1 MNALRQYR
9 DLTSIQLRSMR
20 DEVPMIAVIQIVLA
34 IGLVAGMG
42 YLIPN
47 ITSTSAAFLVTGTA
61 TQSFVTMGL
70 TMLPQLLAQSK
81 AEGRIEYFL
90 TMPISREAYLLSL
103 ITVVA
108 ITALPGVAFTLAF
121 GAWHYGLSFEFDPAF
136 AAVMVLSVLS
146 LAGVGVAMAIF
157 SPHQQL
163 VNAITQMI
171 IFYVLFFSPVLLPA
185 AQLPGFLQQTAWFAP
200 PTYAADAVRATL
212 TDLPGTNLGRD
223 LVVMAGFSL
232 ASIALSAFAIR
243 RRG

>member
-1 MNALRQYR
+1 MSAVRQYR
-9 DLTSIQLRSMR
+9 DLLGIQLRSMR

-34 IGLVAGMG
+34 LGLVLGMG

-47 ITSTSAAFLVTGTA
+47 ISKSSATFLVTGTA

-70 TMLPQLLAQSK
+70 VMLPQMMAQSK

-90 TMPISREAYLLSL
+90 TMPISREAYLLAI

-121 GAWHYGLSFEFDPAF
+121 GAWHYHLSLGFEPAF
-136 AAVMVLSVLS
+136 LLVMVLCVVS
-146 LAGVGVAMAIF
+146 LAGVGVAMAMF

-163 VNAITQMI
+163 VNATTQLI
-171 IFYVLFFSPVLLPA
+171 IFYVLFFAPVLLPA
-185 AQLPGFLQQTAWFAP
+185 SQLPDLLQHTAKVAP
-200 PTYAADAVRATL
+200 PTYAADGVRATL
-212 TDLPGTNLGRD
+212 TDLPGTNLGKD
-223 LVVMAGFSL
+223 LAVMSGFAV

>member
-1 MNALRQYR
+1 MNAARQYR
-9 DLTSIQLRSMR
+9 DLFGMQLRSMR

-34 IGLVAGMG
+34 LGLVLGMG

-47 ITSTSAAFLVTGTA
+47 ISDASALFLVTGTA

-70 TMLPQLLAQSK
+70 VMLPQMLAQSK

-90 TMPISREAYLLSL
+90 TLPISREAYLLSL

-108 ITALPGVAFTLAF
+108 VTSLPGVAFTLLF
-121 GAWHYGLSFEFDPAF
+121 GAWHYGLTLNFEPAF
-136 AAVMVLSVLS
+136 ILVMVLCVFS
-146 LAGVGVAMAIF
+146 LTGVGVALAMF

-163 VNAITQMI
+163 VNATTQLI
-171 IFYVLFFSPVLLPA
+171 IFYVLFFAPVLLPA
-185 AQLPGFLQQTAWFAP
+185 EQLPELLQQTAKLAP
-200 PTYAADAVRATL
+200 PTYAADGVRATL
-212 TDLPGTNLGRD
+212 TDLPGTELNQD
-223 LVVMAGFSL
+223 LMVMSGFAV